1 MWCGGCQS
9 LSLYIYILFL
19 IPLVFFLF
27 FLKLCTSFTFS
38 FLITSH
44 RFVFSPPHTST
55 ITNADLPISA
65 LVFHTVLFLLHIVFG
80 ITLVNCTMLIQC
92 PSSISLTL
100 SSEILFCFECLFPRK
115 ILLDCDFFLFFYN
128 VVESLDLW
136 ACVALIFGFDIEIN
150 RSSAVV
156 VAPLS
161 SVCALRFRF
170 SLFIYE
176 TIFCSPIP
184 SSLVGTHSIIY
195 VMCIMLM
202 HVQFESTLCCFVL
215 NKSWKIR

>member
-1 MWCGGCQS
+1 MLGDTGILLRFTVCIFRTLTLSWQRMQFISFKEGECNVMWWLPIS
-9 LSLYIYILFL
+9 FSLYIYSVPYSLS
-19 IPLVFFLF
+19 FFLF

-115 ILLDCDFFLFFYN
+115 ILLDCDFFLVF
-128 VVESLDLW
+128 L
-136 ACVALIFGFDIEIN
+136 
-150 RSSAVV
+150 
-156 VAPLS
+156 
-161 SVCALRFRF
+161 
-170 SLFIYE
+170 
-176 TIFCSPIP
+176 
-184 SSLVGTHSIIY
+184 
-195 VMCIMLM
+195 
-202 HVQFESTLCCFVL
+202 
-215 NKSWKIR
+215 